1 MVLRVDEAEADVMV
15 GKIRDAAEGFK
26 ERLNALVS
34 DSEMMDWSGAAREAF
49 ITYIGDVKAQF
60 TQQVE
65 SYINGT
71 AETLSG
77 SIKALI
83 EADNSVGQGMSQ
95 G

>member
-26 ERLNALVS
+26 ERLTSLAS
-34 DSEMMDWSGAAREAF
+34 DTEMMDWSGAAREAF
-49 ITYIGDVKAQF
+49 ITYIGDVKTQF

-65 SYINGT
+65 TYINGS

-77 SIKALI
+77 TIKSLI
-83 EADNSVGQGMSQ
+83 EADNAAGQGI
-95 G
+95 GG

>member
-1 MVLRVDEAEADVMV
+1 MVLHVDEAEADVMV

-26 ERLNALVS
+26 ERLTALTS
-34 DSEMMDWSGAAREAF
+34 DSEMMDWSGTARNAF
-49 ITYIGDVKAQF
+49 IEYINDVKTQF
-60 TQQVE
+60 TQQIE
-65 SYINGT
+65 SYINGS
-71 AETLSG
+71 ADTLSG

>member
-1 MVLRVDEAEADVMV
+1 MVLRVDPAEADVMV
-15 GKIRDAAEGFK
+15 GKIRDAAEHFK
-26 ERLNALVS
+26 SQLGSLVN

-49 ITYIGDVKAQF
+49 INYIGDVKVQF

-65 SYINGT
+65 SYINGS

-83 EADNSVGQGMSQ
+83 EADNSVGQGMAK
-95 G
+95 

>member
-15 GKIRDAAEGFK
+15 GKIRDAAESFK
-26 ERLNALVS
+26 ERLTSLTS
-34 DSEMMDWSGAAREAF
+34 DTEMMDWSGAAREAF
-49 ITYIGDVKAQF
+49 ITYINDVKSQF

-65 SYINGT
+65 SYINGS
-71 AETLSG
+71 ADTLSG

-83 EADNSVGQGMSQ
+83 EADNSVGQGMSA